1 MKSPITTHV
10 LETAVGRPARGV
22 SVVLERFDG
31 NFVEIAR
38 GKTNDDGRIMDW
50 MPTGKAATGTYRI
63 TFDTGTFYTELGQAT
78 FYPTVSI
85 TFELNA
91 PDEHYHVPLLV
102 SPFGF
107 STYRGS

>member
-1 MKSPITTHV
+1 VKSPITTHV

-22 SVVLERFDG
+22 SVVLERLDT

-50 MPTGKAATGTYRI
+50 MPAGKAPAGTYRI
-63 TFDTGTFYTELGQAT
+63 TFDTGTFYKELGQTT

-85 TFELNA
+85 TFDLNA
-91 PDEHYHVPLLV
+91 PDEHYHVPLLI
-102 SPFGF
+102 SPYGF